1 MLLYQ
6 LKYLYLYDTLE
17 CMKKIFLTLII
28 LISASLS
35 ANSFDFV
42 ENSVYYNLQTQKWSL
57 NRQTPK
63 DVKLI
68 YKMYSASGGYSEYY
82 NNRGKLAIGPFSNR
96 EFIDDGNLIGIDNG
110 NLKLIKYYYDN
121 GYFRNSILDEG
132 YIGKLFPE
140 IEIIKLSQFVNNEIT
155 IYKKPLEQKKI
166 LILNDTKNNYYK
178 YTFKPANIED
188 KDITGLITVSKFGKI
203 VFSHYGDDNEFFPA
217 LKIHVKRSK
226 NETK

>member
-1 MLLYQ
+1 
-6 LKYLYLYDTLE
+6 
-17 CMKKIFLTLII
+17 MKKIFLTLII

-132 YIGKLFPE
+132 YIEKLFPE

-178 YTFKPANIED
+178 NIFKPANIED

>member
-1 MLLYQ
+1 
-6 LKYLYLYDTLE
+6 
-17 CMKKIFLTLII
+17 MKKIFLTLII

-68 YKMYSASGGYSEYY
+68 YKMYSASGGYYEYY

>member
-1 MLLYQ
+1 
-6 LKYLYLYDTLE
+6 
-17 CMKKIFLTLII
+17 MKKIFLTLII

-178 YTFKPANIED
+178 YTFKPANVGD

>member
-1 MLLYQ
+1 
-6 LKYLYLYDTLE
+6 
-17 CMKKIFLTLII
+17 MKKIFLTLII

-132 YIGKLFPE
+132 YIEKLFPE

>member
-1 MLLYQ
+1 
-6 LKYLYLYDTLE
+6 
-17 CMKKIFLTLII
+17 MKKIFLTLII

-57 NRQTPK
+57 NRLTPK

>member
-1 MLLYQ
+1 
-6 LKYLYLYDTLE
+6 
-17 CMKKIFLTLII
+17 MKKIFLTLII

-42 ENSVYYNLQTQKWSL
+42 ENSVYYNLQTQKWSAK
-57 NRQTPK
+57 RTTPK

-68 YKMYSASGGYSEYY
+68 YKMYSTSGGYSEYY

-140 IEIIKLSQFVNNEIT
+140 IEIIKLSKFVNNEIT

-188 KDITGLITVSKFGKI
+188 KDITGLITVGKFGKI

>member
-1 MLLYQ
+1 
-6 LKYLYLYDTLE
+6 
-17 CMKKIFLTLII
+17 MKKIFLTLII
-28 LISASLS
+28 LILASLS

-42 ENSVYYNLQTQKWSL
+42 ENSVYYNLQTQKWSAK
-57 NRQTPK
+57 RTTPK
-63 DVKLI
+63 DIKLI

-140 IEIIKLSQFVNNEIT
+140 IEIIKLSKFVNNEIT

-203 VFSHYGDDNEFFPA
+203 IFSHYGDDNEFFPA

>member
-1 MLLYQ
+1 
-6 LKYLYLYDTLE
+6 
-17 CMKKIFLTLII
+17 MKKIFLTLII

-121 GYFRNSILDEG
+121 GYFRNSILDEK

>member
-1 MLLYQ
+1 
-6 LKYLYLYDTLE
+6 
-17 CMKKIFLTLII
+17 MKKIFLTLII

-42 ENSVYYNLQTQKWSL
+42 ENRVYYNLQTQKWSL

-132 YIGKLFPE
+132 YIEKLFPE

>member
-1 MLLYQ
+1 
-6 LKYLYLYDTLE
+6 
-17 CMKKIFLTLII
+17 MKKIFLTLII

-35 ANSFDFV
+35 AKSFDFV

>member
-1 MLLYQ
+1 
-6 LKYLYLYDTLE
+6 
-17 CMKKIFLTLII
+17 MKKFFLTLII

>member
-1 MLLYQ
+1 
-6 LKYLYLYDTLE
+6 
-17 CMKKIFLTLII
+17 MKKIFLTLII

-57 NRQTPK
+57 TRQTPK

>member
-1 MLLYQ
+1 MLFYE

-188 KDITGLITVSKFGKI
+188 KDITGLITVNKFGKI

>member
-1 MLLYQ
+1 
-6 LKYLYLYDTLE
+6 
-17 CMKKIFLTLII
+17 MKKIFLTLII
-28 LISASLS
+28 LILASLS

-42 ENSVYYNLQTQKWSL
+42 ENSVYYNLQTQKWSAK
-57 NRQTPK
+57 RTTPK

-68 YKMYSASGGYSEYY
+68 YKMYSTSGGYSEYY

-140 IEIIKLSQFVNNEIT
+140 IEIIKLSKFVNNEIT

>member
-1 MLLYQ
+1 MLFYE
-6 LKYLYLYDTLE
+6 LKYLFLHDILE
-17 CMKKIFLTLII
+17 CMKKIFITLFI
-28 LISASLS
+28 LIFSALN

>member
-1 MLLYQ
+1 
-6 LKYLYLYDTLE
+6 
-17 CMKKIFLTLII
+17 MKKIFLTLII

-178 YTFKPANIED
+178 YTFKPTNIED

>member
-121 GYFRNSILDEG
+121 SYFRNSILDEG

>member
-1 MLLYQ
+1 
-6 LKYLYLYDTLE
+6 
-17 CMKKIFLTLII
+17 MKKIFLTLII

-82 NNRGKLAIGPFSNR
+82 NNRGKLASGPFSNR

>member
-1 MLLYQ
+1 MLFYE
-6 LKYLYLYDTLE
+6 LKYLYLYDTLK

-132 YIGKLFPE
+132 YIEKLFPE
-140 IEIIKLSQFVNNEIT
+140 IEIIKLSKFVNNEIT

-178 YTFKPANIED
+178 YTFKPANVGD

>member
-1 MLLYQ
+1 
-6 LKYLYLYDTLE
+6 
-17 CMKKIFLTLII
+17 MKKIFLTLII

-132 YIGKLFPE
+132 YIEKLFPE

-188 KDITGLITVSKFGKI
+188 KDITGLITVNKFGKI

>member
-1 MLLYQ
+1 
-6 LKYLYLYDTLE
+6 
-17 CMKKIFLTLII
+17 MKKIFLTLII

-140 IEIIKLSQFVNNEIT
+140 IEIIKLSLFVNNEIT

>member
-1 MLLYQ
+1 
-6 LKYLYLYDTLE
+6 
-17 CMKKIFLTLII
+17 MKTIFLTLII

-35 ANSFDFV
+35 AKSFDFV

>member
-1 MLLYQ
+1 MLFYE

-132 YIGKLFPE
+132 YIEKLFPE

>member
-1 MLLYQ
+1 
-6 LKYLYLYDTLE
+6 
-17 CMKKIFLTLII
+17 MKKIFLTLII

-140 IEIIKLSQFVNNEIT
+140 IEIIKLSKFVNNEIT

-188 KDITGLITVSKFGKI
+188 KDITGLITVGKFGKI

>member
-1 MLLYQ
+1 
-6 LKYLYLYDTLE
+6 
-17 CMKKIFLTLII
+17 MKKIFLTLII

-68 YKMYSASGGYSEYY
+68 YKMYSTSGGYSEYY

>member
-1 MLLYQ
+1 
-6 LKYLYLYDTLE
+6 
-17 CMKKIFLTLII
+17 MKKIFLTLII

-132 YIGKLFPE
+132 YIEKLFPE

-188 KDITGLITVSKFGKI
+188 KDIIGLITVSKFGKI

>member
-1 MLLYQ
+1 
-6 LKYLYLYDTLE
+6 
-17 CMKKIFLTLII
+17 MKKIFLTLII

-188 KDITGLITVSKFGKI
+188 KDMTGLITVSKFGKI

>member
-1 MLLYQ
+1 
-6 LKYLYLYDTLE
+6 
-17 CMKKIFLTLII
+17 MKKIFLTLII

-42 ENSVYYNLQTQKWSL
+42 ENSVYYNLQTQKWSAK
-57 NRQTPK
+57 RTTPK
-63 DVKLI
+63 DIKLI
-68 YKMYSASGGYSEYY
+68 YKMYSTSGGYSEYY

-110 NLKLIKYYYDN
+110 NLTLIKYYYDN

>member
-1 MLLYQ
+1 
-6 LKYLYLYDTLE
+6 
-17 CMKKIFLTLII
+17 MKKIFLTLII

-188 KDITGLITVSKFGKI
+188 KDITGLITVNKFGKI

>member
-1 MLLYQ
+1 MLFYE

-132 YIGKLFPE
+132 YIEKLFPE

-178 YTFKPANIED
+178 YTFKPANVGD

>member
-1 MLLYQ
+1 MLFYE

-132 YIGKLFPE
+132 YIEKLFPE

-188 KDITGLITVSKFGKI
+188 KDITGLITVNKFGKI

>member
-1 MLLYQ
+1 
-6 LKYLYLYDTLE
+6 
-17 CMKKIFLTLII
+17 MKKIFLTLII

-132 YIGKLFPE
+132 YIEKLFPE

-188 KDITGLITVSKFGKI
+188 KDITGLITVRKFGKI

>member
-1 MLLYQ
+1 
-6 LKYLYLYDTLE
+6 
-17 CMKKIFLTLII
+17 MKKIFLTLII
-28 LISASLS
+28 LILASLS

-42 ENSVYYNLQTQKWSL
+42 ENSVYYNLQTQKWSAK
-57 NRQTPK
+57 RTTPK
-63 DVKLI
+63 DIKLI
-68 YKMYSASGGYSEYY
+68 YKKYTTSGGYSEYY

-140 IEIIKLSQFVNNEIT
+140 IEIIKLSKFVNNEIT

-188 KDITGLITVSKFGKI
+188 KDITGLIKVSKFGKI

>member
-1 MLLYQ
+1 
-6 LKYLYLYDTLE
+6 
-17 CMKKIFLTLII
+17 MKKIFLTLII
-28 LISASLS
+28 LILASLS

-42 ENSVYYNLQTQKWSL
+42 ENSVYYNLQTQKWSAK
-57 NRQTPK
+57 RTTPK
-63 DVKLI
+63 DIKLI
-68 YKMYSASGGYSEYY
+68 YKMYSTSGGYSEYY

>member
-132 YIGKLFPE
+132 YIEKLFPE